1 MVVAA
6 APANGDVE
14 AAAVKVG
21 DGVAVAAAPDDG
33 EAAVAAGGV
42 ASVDGDVAVAAV

>member
-21 DGVAVAAAPDDG
+21 DGVVAAAPDDDDV
-33 EAAVAAGGV
+33 AVAAGGV